1 MSGSIFVLF
10 ILPLAIITLSI
21 AVFIFSKDK
30 RDKD

>member
-1 MSGSIFVLF
+1 MSGSIFALI

-30 RDKD
+30 RDNE